1 MEFLEQYVIDQD
13 DRGSFNG
20 IVNKY
25 GWGEVNLIKT
35 KADVVRGGHYH
46 RFTKEL
52 FFIIEGKIEVVVR
65 HIVTKENWT
74 FTAVPN
80 SAFIIDPY
88 EVHTFTTM
96 EYSSWLNMLSHKL
109 DEDNPDLVRM
119 PETSK

>member
-1 MEFLEQYVIDQD
+1 MEFLEQDVIHQD

-46 RFTKEL
+46 RLTKEL

-96 EYSSWLNMLSHKL
+96 EYSSSLNMLSHKL

>member
-1 MEFLEQYVIDQD
+1 M
-13 DRGSFNG
+13 
-20 IVNKY
+20 
-25 GWGEVNLIKT
+25 
-35 KADVVRGGHYH
+35 
-46 RFTKEL
+46 
-52 FFIIEGKIEVVVR
+52 R